1 MTIEECYSALGG
13 NYQQALGRL
22 MNDNLIKRFVMKFPA
37 DKSYDNMVAAMN
49 ARDTDTAFREAHTL
63 KGVCRNLA
71 FDRLDSSVSEITEHL
86 RAGDLAPALEMLPR
100 VTADYELVI
109 DTIKKL

>member
-1 MTIEECYSALGG
+1 MTIEECYATLGG

-22 MNDNLIKRFVMKFPA
+22 MNDALIKRFVLKFPS
-37 DKSYDNMVAAMN
+37 DKSYDNMVAAIN

-86 RAGDLAPALEMLPR
+86 RSGDLATAVEMLPR
-100 VTADYELVI
+100 VTADYQLAI
-109 DTIKKL
+109 DPLRNL